1 MTKCTPQNLLYLAV
15 KKSVTFFGQ
24 QSAQNPTNLKGL
36 QFISTPEMKRNRLR
50 KKILKSKTHSAFY

>member
-15 KKSVTFFGQ
+15 KKSLTFFGQ

-36 QFISTPEMKRNRLR
+36 RFISTPEMKRNILH
-50 KKILKSKTHSAFY
+50 KKNTEK